1 MSLKRLSKKFE
12 DKWRLPVQKN
22 KDVIAG
28 LGLKEAKILL
38 EVARKVADGQT
49 LDEQLETL
57 VALVME
63 ATVADRATLFVNDPR
78 TQELYSRVTVG
89 GLRREIR
96 ILNHTGI
103 AGHVFQAGKG
113 LVVRDAYKDKRFNQG
128 VDQQTGYRTRS
139 IACAPIRT
147 VRGEIIGVVEVLNRK
162 GKKDAHFTRLNL
174 QLLEAMATQAAV
186 SLQRSLLEELSVRE
200 KEKEAEFLGVVAEIS
215 GEIKLGT
222 LLSKII
228 GTVTRMLHAERSTLF
243 LNDEKTNELYTEVG
257 EGLGAT
263 QIRLPNHLG
272 IAGAVFR
279 SGKTVNIPHAYADLR
294 FNPAFDKKTG
304 FFTRSMLCTP
314 VINKAGVVIGAT
326 QVLNKK
332 GGSFNHE
339 DEARLKAF
347 TAQVSV
353 ALENAKLFD
362 DVQNMKN
369 YAESMLES
377 MSNAVVTLNE
387 DGVIQTCNAAGAKI
401 LKTPIQEILKKKAAE
416 FFTGKNAWVEEKIR
430 LVASTGEPSLMMD
443 AEMEWGG
450 EKTSANVTVLP
461 LISVKGKS
469 LGSLVMIEDISD
481 EKRMK
486 GTMARYMDPAIADQL
501 MATGKEV
508 LGGNMSEASIL
519 FSDVRSFTTLTESLG
534 AQGTVGLLNEY
545 FTLMVDCLQK
555 EGGMLD
561 KFIGDAMMAI
571 FGLPL
576 PREDDAD
583 RAVRAGIGMLVELE
597 RFNTARKERGMMAI
611 DMGLGINT
619 DEIVSGNIGSPKRM
633 NYTVIGDGVNLAAR
647 LETACKQYGAKML
660 VSDATVKKLKGTYRM
675 READRVVVKG
685 KTEPVVIFECLDYH
699 TEASFPNPMEVIN
712 HFKDGLAKYRRQDW
726 EKAKGAFQEA
736 LKAHRGD
743 KLSKI
748 YMERCD
754 YFEKNPPEKEWD
766 GVWVMKEK

>member
-1 MSLKRLSKKFE
+1 M
-12 DKWRLPVQKN
+12 PKN

-103 AGHVFQAGKG
+103 AGHVFQSGKG

-332 GGSFNHE
+332 GGSFNQE

-416 FFTGKNAWVEEKIR
+416 FFMGKNAWVEEKIR

-712 HFKDGLAKYRRQDW
+712 HFKDGLAKYRKQDW
-726 EKAKGAFQEA
+726 EKAKSAFQEA

-754 YFEKNPPEKEWD
+754 YFQKNPPEKEWD

>member
-1 MSLKRLSKKFE
+1 V
-12 DKWRLPVQKN
+12 PKN

-103 AGHVFQAGKG
+103 AGHVFQSGKG

-332 GGSFNHE
+332 GGSFNQE

-416 FFTGKNAWVEEKIR
+416 FFMGKNAWVEEKIR

-712 HFKDGLAKYRRQDW
+712 HFKDGLAKYRKQDW
-726 EKAKGAFQEA
+726 EKAKSAFQEA

-754 YFEKNPPEKEWD
+754 YFQKNPPEKEWD

>member
-1 MSLKRLSKKFE
+1 MDGLSL
-12 DKWRLPVQKN
+12 
-22 KDVIAG
+22 A
-28 LGLKEAKILL
+28 EAKILL
-38 EVARKVADGQT
+38 EVARRVADGKT

-57 VALVME
+57 VALVTE
-63 ATVADRATLFVNDPR
+63 ATGADRGTLFVNDPS

-89 GLRREIR
+89 GLKREIR
-96 ILNHTGI
+96 ILNTTGI
-103 AGHVFQAGKG
+103 AGKVFQNGKG
-113 LVVRDAYKDKRFNQG
+113 VMVKDAYKDTSFNKT
-128 VDQQTGYRTRS
+128 VDEQTGYKTRS

-147 VRGEIIGVVEVLNRK
+147 VQGELIGVVEVLNRK
-162 GKKDAHFTRLNL
+162 GGKDAHFSGKDLK
-174 QLLEAMATQAAV
+174 LLEAMATQASV
-186 SLQRSLLEELSVRE
+186 SLQRSLLVELAERE
-200 KEKEAEFLGVVAEIS
+200 KAKEAEFLSVVSEIS
-215 GEIKLGT
+215 GEIKLGS
-222 LLSKII
+222 LLAKII
-228 GTVTRMLHAERSTLF
+228 GTITRLLHAERSTLF
-243 LNDEKTNELYTEVG
+243 INDEKTNELYTEVG

-263 QIRLPNHLG
+263 QIRFPNHLG
-272 IAGAVFR
+272 IAGTVFT
-279 SGKTVNIPHAYADLR
+279 SGQTVNIQHAYADLR
-294 FNPAFDKKTG
+294 FNPGFDKKTG
-304 FFTRSMLCTP
+304 FFTRSILCTP
-314 VINKAGVVIGAT
+314 VVNKAGRVIGAT
-326 QVLNKK
+326 QVLNKR
-332 GGSFNHE
+332 GGAFTQE
-339 DEARLKAF
+339 DEAKLKAF

-387 DGVIQTCNAAGAKI
+387 EGVIQTCNKAGYRI
-401 LKTPIQEILKKKAAE
+401 LKTHAKEILKKKASE
-416 FFTGKNAWVEEKIR
+416 FFTGKNAWIEEKIR
-430 LVASTGEPSLMMD
+430 STADSKESALVMD

-450 EKTSANVTVLP
+450 EKTSANVSVLP
-461 LISVKGKS
+461 LISVKDKP
-469 LGSLVMIEDISD
+469 LGSLLMIEDISE

-501 MATGKEV
+501 MASGKDA
-508 LGGNMSEASIL
+508 LGGNISEASVL

-561 KFIGDAMMAI
+561 KFIGDAIMAV

-583 RAVRAGIGMLVELE
+583 RAVRAGIGMLVELD

-675 READRVVVKG
+675 READRVIVKG
-685 KTEPVVIFECLDYH
+685 KTEPVVIYECLDYH
-699 TEASFPNPMEVIN
+699 TDKTFPNPMEVIN
-712 HFKDGLAKYRRQDW
+712 HFKDGLGKYRKQEWDRA
-726 EKAKGAFQEA
+726 KAAFGES
-736 LKAHRGD
+736 LKANPND

-748 YMERCD
+748 YIERCD
-754 YFEKNPPEKEWD
+754 YFHQNPPGGKWD

>member
-1 MSLKRLSKKFE
+1 M
-12 DKWRLPVQKN
+12 PKN

-49 LDEQLETL
+49 LDEQLEAL

-63 ATVADRATLFVNDPR
+63 ATVADRATLFVNDPI
-78 TQELYSRVTVG
+78 TQELYSRITVG
-89 GLRREIR
+89 GLKREIR

-103 AGHVFQAGKG
+103 AGHVFQSGKG
-113 LVVRDAYKDKRFNQG
+113 LVVKDAYKDARFNQG

-174 QLLEAMATQAAV
+174 QLLEAMATQGAV

-272 IAGAVFR
+272 IAGAAFR
-279 SGKTVNIPHAYADLR
+279 SGKTINIPYAYADLR

-332 GGSFNHE
+332 GGSFNQE

-401 LKTPIQEILKKKAAE
+401 LKTPIQEILKKKAIE
-416 FFTGKNAWVEEKIR
+416 FFLGKNAWVEEKIR
-430 LVASTGEPSLMMD
+430 QVAKSGEPSLMMD

-508 LGGNMSEASIL
+508 LGGNLSEASIL

-736 LKAHRGD
+736 LKAYSGD

-748 YMERCD
+748 YIERCD
-754 YFEKNPPEKEWD
+754 YFQKNPPEKEWD

>member
-1 MSLKRLSKKFE
+1 M
-12 DKWRLPVQKN
+12 PKN

-748 YMERCD
+748 YVERCD

>member
-1 MSLKRLSKKFE
+1 M
-12 DKWRLPVQKN
+12 PKN

-545 FTLMVDCLQK
+545 FTLMVDCLQI

>member
-1 MSLKRLSKKFE
+1 M
-12 DKWRLPVQKN
+12 PKN

-103 AGHVFQAGKG
+103 AGHVFQSGKG

-257 EGLGAT
+257 EGLVAT

-712 HFKDGLAKYRRQDW
+712 HFKDGLAKYRKQDW
-726 EKAKGAFQEA
+726 EKAKSAFQEA

-754 YFEKNPPEKEWD
+754 YFQKNPPEKEWD